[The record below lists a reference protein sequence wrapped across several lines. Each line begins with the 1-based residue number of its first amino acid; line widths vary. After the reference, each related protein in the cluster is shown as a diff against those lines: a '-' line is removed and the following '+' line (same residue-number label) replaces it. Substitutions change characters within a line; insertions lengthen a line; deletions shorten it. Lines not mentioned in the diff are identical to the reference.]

1 MFRCLKLT
9 GLKQRRLEKITGA
22 HGSATLETS
31 GGLGEDYFDFSAA
44 CARSAV
50 RIWIII
56 CYLDKKNN
64 TANVSYKKSDFFAIF
79 LWWEKLSKI
88 LEPVLESGRKCSLI
102 KQRELITVLSI

>member
-56 CYLDKKNN
+56 CYLDKKI
-64 TANVSYKKSDFFAIF
+64 TQQMFHTKSQIF
-79 LWWEKLSKI
+79 LLFFYGGKNCLKY
-88 LEPVLESGRKCSLI
+88 
-102 KQRELITVLSI
+102 